1 MSFYKVNRT
10 PSREKMWSGGK
21 GGNGLGSCANVTHS
35 DKIYCLTTKQDRS
48 PNSGLIEYED
58 FCRYL
63 TRGELE
69 QAQTLPI
76 GYTKAISYNQ
86 AQAVLGNGWTVDVIA
101 HIFKGLKRD

>member
-1 MSFYKVNRT
+1 
-10 PSREKMWSGGK
+10 MWSGGK
-21 GGNGLGSCANVTHS
+21 GENSLGSCANVTYA

-48 PNSGLIEYED
+48 PNSGLVEYED

-86 AQAVLGNGWTVDVIA
+86 AQAVLGNGWTVDVVA
-101 HIFKGLKRD
+101 HILSNLKI